1 MVSCYVLRRVTV
13 HVGPVMVDKGFGGA
27 GGSDILMQSTF
38 HMIVME
44 VAV

>member
-1 MVSCYVLRRVTV
+1 MF
-13 HVGPVMVDKGFGGA
+13 DKGFGGA
-27 GGSDILMQSTF
+27 GGRGGSDILMQPPL